1 MRVAEPSNKG
11 LNSDQHFVPSGL
23 NRYIDLMERWK
34 DRLFLVGYRG
44 YRKHPW
50 RYSQTREAILILS
63 NELKKR
69 GVSSGS
75 RVLLVGRRSP
85 EWVIA
90 FFAILQRGAVVIPLD
105 PDSPL
110 EFFLHIFKKT
120 TPALIIGD
128 EPSFEKSKDFSQI
141 FIHFNLIETIVEQNP
156 APVPRAS
163 REPHDLAE
171 IVFTSGTTSEPKG
184 VMLSHR
190 NILSILD
197 PIQKGM
203 EQHRLLVKLFPRIK
217 MLCTVPYSHMFGQV
231 TGIFL
236 PILLGSTLY
245 FTEETTP
252 AAMIR
257 AIKRDRIL
265 TLITVP
271 RFMKLLADHVK
282 NDLKNR
288 GKYPRFE
295 KRWERWVN
303 LPWQMRVLW
312 FLNLHR
318 FLGLHFWSFIVGGAP
333 LDPETHEFW
342 RRTVFSVFQGYGL
355 TETAPIVTMFN
366 PFKHKRDSVGV
377 VFPGQEVKVAQDG
390 EILVKGQ
397 NIMTGYFDDPEG
409 TSRVLEDG
417 WFRTGD
423 IGEIDAQG
431 QVFIRGRK
439 KDMILTSDGHNIYPV
454 DIENV
459 LNTEKGVRESVV
471 IGKPGPSG
479 ESIHAVL
486 LLESGANPER
496 IIQNTNVRLGP
507 HQRIRSYTLWK
518 QMDFPRTPTMKI
530 KKVDI
535 EKKVLEQHGP
545 EKAAGAEL
553 FDDLVAGEVN
563 RNMQLSADLGLDSLD
578 MVEVICR
585 LEKKY
590 GVSLDETLI
599 GPDTTVGEIEALSSQ
614 PQKTLSI
621 PMPRWTRKKPAL
633 ILRSLITNGIILP
646 FFRMFC
652 KIEVQGLEELEKHK
666 GARILCVNHESDLD
680 PLALLL
686 SLPLRYRKRIAPAMG
701 LIRFHPLFTQ
711 VGRFGEDADRYGP
724 NKKRPSFW
732 KRFIYALAYYLVTLL
747 FQAYPFP
754 QGAAYR
760 PSLEYTGELL
770 DAGLWILIF
779 PEGRV
784 SETGDM
790 NRFKG
795 GISLLAEKTGVPVFP
810 IGVRGMHEILPPGR
824 RFPHRGRVSLS
835 FGNPLYYGGQEHDE
849 FTSQVEQSVRRLKSA
864 SD

>member
-1 MRVAEPSNKG
+1 MTVAEQSTEG
-11 LNSDQHFVPSGL
+11 IST
-23 NRYIDLMERWK
+23 YIDLMERWK

-44 YRKHPW
+44 YRKYPW
-50 RYSQTREAILILS
+50 RYSQTREAILVLS
-63 NELKKR
+63 NELRRR

-75 RVLLVGRRSP
+75 RVLLVGKQSP

-90 FFAILQRGAVVIPLD
+90 FFAILHRGAVVIPLD
-105 PDSPL
+105 ADSPL
-110 EFFLHIFKKT
+110 EFILRIFKKT

-128 EPSFEKSKDFSQI
+128 EPTFEKSKVISQI
-141 FIHFNLIETIVEQNP
+141 FIHFNQIEVFVEQNP
-156 APVPRAS
+156 APISQKS
-163 REPHDLAE
+163 REPQNLAE

-190 NILSILD
+190 NILSILN
-197 PIQKGM
+197 PIKKGI
-203 EQHRLLVKLFPRIK
+203 EQHRTLVKLFPRIK

-282 NDLKNR
+282 NDLKIR
-288 GKYPRFE
+288 GKYARFE

-303 LPWQMRVLW
+303 LPWQVRVLW

-377 VFPGQEVKVAQDG
+377 VFPGQEVRVAPDG

-397 NIMTGYFDDPEG
+397 NIMTGYFDDPAA
-409 TSRVLEDG
+409 TRNVIEDG
-417 WFRTGD
+417 WLRTGD
-423 IGEIDAQG
+423 IGEVDAQG

-459 LNTEKGVRESVV
+459 LNTEKGIRESVV

-486 LLESGANPER
+486 LLESGADPER
-496 IIQNTNVRLGP
+496 VIQNANVRLRP
-507 HQRIRSYTLWK
+507 HQKIRSYTLWED
-518 QMDFPRTPTMKI
+518 MDFPRTPTMKV

-545 EKAAGAEL
+545 EKAEEVDL
-553 FDDLVAGEVN
+553 FDGLVAGAVN
-563 RNMQLSADLGLDSLD
+563 RNMRLSADLGLDSLD

-614 PQKTLSI
+614 PQKAPSI
-621 PMPRWTRKKPAL
+621 PMPRWTRKKPAS
-633 ILRSLITNGIILP
+633 ILRGLITNGIILP
-646 FFRMFC
+646 FFRLFC
-652 KIEVQGLEELEKHK
+652 RIEVHGLEELEMHR
-666 GARILCVNHESDLD
+666 GARIICVNHESDLD

-686 SLPLRYRKRIAPAMG
+686 SLPLRYRKRIVPAMG
-701 LIRFHPLFTQ
+701 LIRFQPFFTQ
-711 VGRFGEDADRYGP
+711 VGRFGENADTGGAV
-724 NKKRPSFW
+724 KKRSSYW
-732 KRFIYALAYYLVTLL
+732 KKTTYALAYHTVILL

-784 SETGDM
+784 SDTGDM

-810 IGVRGMHEILPPGR
+810 VGMMGMHEILPPGR
-824 RFPHRGRVSLS
+824 RFPHRGKVSIS
-835 FGNPLYYGGQEHDE
+835 FGKPLIYEGQEHDE
-849 FTSQVEQSVRRLKSA
+849 FTSRIEQAVRKLKSVPG
-864 SD
+864 